1 MRRTG
6 LIASSLAAALTLMM
20 AGRAV
25 SADTALKWLHVEV
38 NPNQVKLWEE
48 AARQFEASHP
58 GVRIEPQYLENEAYK
73 AKLTTLLQSR
83 DKPAMFY
90 SWAGGVLKAQVEA
103 GVIEDLTD
111 QTRGFIDAV
120 APSAASAFTVNGRV
134 YGVPQALT
142 EVGFFYNKDLFR
154 KAGVDAAAIKTWDDF
169 LGAVRKLKSAG
180 IVPISVGGA
189 DKWPVSFYW
198 SYLALR
204 QGGRPAF
211 EAAVKGDQ
219 GGFAGDTF
227 VKAGELFKQLVDL
240 QPFQNGFLGSKHL
253 PAIGQFADG
262 KAAMTLAISVI
273 YNQQRSIAADKK
285 GLSDDQIGWLDFPI
299 VTGGRGAATDTLGGV
314 VGWVVSKGAP
324 KETIDFIKTFVSKDV
339 QSRLAA
345 SGYIVPV
352 VSGADE
358 AISNP
363 FLRNIAQELAR
374 STYHQNFYDQVL
386 GPSVGRV
393 VNDSV
398 AELAGGTMT
407 PHDAAKAVEA
417 AARQAN

>member
-1 MRRTG
+1 MGRIG
-6 LIASSLAAALTLMM
+6 LFAGALGAALVLSSTVG
-20 AGRAV
+20 APA
-25 SADTALKWLHVEV
+25 AEATIKWLHVEV

-48 AARQFEASHP
+48 SARRFEANHP

-103 GVIEDLTD
+103 GVVEDLTD
-111 QTRGFIDAV
+111 ETRDFVGTL
-120 APSAASAFTVNGRV
+120 APSAVSAFTVNGHL
-134 YGVPQALT
+134 YGIPQALT

-154 KAGVDAAAIKTWDDF
+154 KAGVDADAIKTWDDL
-169 LGAVRKLKSAG
+169 LGAVRKLKTAG
-180 IVPISVGGA
+180 ITPLSVGGA

-204 QGGRPAF
+204 QGGRNAF
-211 EAAVKGDQ
+211 ETALKGEA
-219 GGFAGDTF
+219 GGFAGETF
-227 VKAGELFKQLVDL
+227 VKAGERFKELVDL

-285 GLSDDQIGWLDFPI
+285 GLSDEQIGWLNFP
-299 VTGGRGAATDTLGGV
+299 VLPGGKGAATDTLGGV

-324 KETIDFIKTFVSKDV
+324 RETVPFLKSFVSKDV
-339 QSRLAA
+339 QGKLAGA
-345 SGYIVPV
+345 GYIVPV
-352 VSGADE
+352 VAGADE
-358 AISNP
+358 TITNP
-363 FLRNIAQELAR
+363 FLHRVAQELAH

-398 AELAGGTMT
+398 AELAGGSMT
-407 PHDAAKAVEA
+407 PQAAAQAVEA
-417 AARQAN
+417 AARQGN

>member
-1 MRRTG
+1 MQSLKLFIIG
-6 LIASSLAAALTLMM
+6 AIGLAAST
-20 AGRAV
+20 V
-25 SADTALKWLHVEV
+25 SAADTIKWLHVEV
-38 NPNQVKLWEE
+38 NPAQVAIWNE
-48 AARQFEASHP
+48 AARAFEAKHP
-58 GVRIEPQYLENEAYK
+58 GVKVEPQYLENEAYK

-111 QTRGFIDAV
+111 RTKGYIETLTPSAV
-120 APSAASAFTVNGRV
+120 AAFTLDGKV
-134 YGVPQALT
+134 YGVPQAIT
-142 EVGFFYNKDLFR
+142 EVGFFYNKELFA
-154 KAGVDAAAIKTWDDF
+154 KAGVDASKIKTWDDL
-169 LGAVRKLKSAG
+169 LGAVKALKGAG
-180 IVPISVGGA
+180 ITPITVGGA

-198 SYLALR
+198 SYLSLR
-204 QGGRPAF
+204 QGGKPAF
-211 EAAVKGDQ
+211 EAAMNGEA
-219 GGFAGDTF
+219 GGFAGEDF

-285 GLSDDQIGWLDFPI
+285 GLSDDQIGWFQFP
-299 VTGGRGAATDTLGGV
+299 VVPGGKGAPTDTLGGV

-324 KETIDFIKTFVSKDV
+324 KETVDFIKAFVSPEV
-339 QSRLAA
+339 QSRLTAE
-345 SGYIVPV
+345 GFIIPV
-352 VSGADE
+352 VGGAD
-358 AISNP
+358 ASLKNA
-363 FLRNIAQELAR
+363 FMRNIAQELAR

-393 VNDSV
+393 VNDVV
-398 AELAGGTMT
+398 AEMAGGTMT
-407 PHDAAKAVEA
+407 PQDAAKAVQA
-417 AARQAN
+417 AWKQGN

>member
-1 MRRTG
+1 MNSMRMV
-6 LIASSLAAALTLMM
+6 LLAAASFIL
-20 AGRAV
+20 APAADA
-25 SADTALKWLHVEV
+25 ADTTIKWLHVEV
-38 NPNQVKLWEE
+38 NPTQVAIWNE
-48 AARQFEASHP
+48 AARAFEAKHP
-58 GVRIEPQYLENEAYK
+58 GVKVEPQYLENEAYK

-111 QTRGFIDAV
+111 RTKGYIETLTPSAV
-120 APSAASAFTVNGRV
+120 AAFTLDGKV
-134 YGVPQALT
+134 YGVPQAIT
-142 EVGFFYNKDLFR
+142 EVGFFYNKELFA
-154 KAGVDAAAIKTWDDF
+154 KAGLDAGKIKTWDDL
-169 LGAVRKLKSAG
+169 LGAVKALKGAG
-180 IVPISVGGA
+180 ITPITVGGA

-198 SYLALR
+198 SYLSLR
-204 QGGRPAF
+204 QGGKPAF
-211 EAAVKGDQ
+211 EAAMKGEA
-219 GGFAGDTF
+219 GGFAGEDF

-285 GLSDDQIGWLDFPI
+285 GLSDDQIGWFQFP
-299 VTGGRGAATDTLGGV
+299 VVPGGKGAPTDTLGGV

-324 KETIDFIKTFVSKDV
+324 KETVDFIKAFVSPEV
-339 QSRLAA
+339 QSRLTAE
-345 SGYIVPV
+345 GFIIPV
-352 VSGADE
+352 VAGAD
-358 AISNP
+358 ASLKNA
-363 FLRNIAQELAR
+363 FMRNIAQELAR

-393 VNDSV
+393 VNDVV
-398 AELAGGTMT
+398 AEMAGGTMT
-407 PHDAAKAVEA
+407 PQDAAKAVQA
-417 AARQAN
+417 AWKQGN

>member
-1 MRRTG
+1 MQSLKLFIIG
-6 LIASSLAAALTLMM
+6 AIGLAAST
-20 AGRAV
+20 V
-25 SADTALKWLHVEV
+25 SAADTIKWLHVEV
-38 NPNQVKLWEE
+38 NPAQVAIWNE
-48 AARQFEASHP
+48 AARAFEAKHP
-58 GVRIEPQYLENEAYK
+58 GVKVEPQYLENEAYK

-111 QTRGFIDAV
+111 RTKGYIETLTPSAV
-120 APSAASAFTVNGRV
+120 AAFTLDGKV
-134 YGVPQALT
+134 YGVPQAIT
-142 EVGFFYNKDLFR
+142 EVGFFYNKELFA
-154 KAGVDAAAIKTWDDF
+154 KAGVDASKIKTWDDL
-169 LGAVRKLKSAG
+169 LGAVKALKGAG
-180 IVPISVGGA
+180 ITPITVGGA

-198 SYLALR
+198 SYLSLR
-204 QGGRPAF
+204 QGGKPAF
-211 EAAVKGDQ
+211 EAAMNGEA
-219 GGFAGDTF
+219 GGFAGEDF

-285 GLSDDQIGWLDFPI
+285 GLSDDQIGWFQFP
-299 VTGGRGAATDTLGGV
+299 VVPGGKGAPTDTLGGV

-324 KETIDFIKTFVSKDV
+324 KETIDFIKAFVSPEV
-339 QSRLAA
+339 QSRLTAE
-345 SGYIVPV
+345 GFIIPV
-352 VSGADE
+352 VAGAD
-358 AISNP
+358 ASLKNA
-363 FLRNIAQELAR
+363 FMRNIAQELAR

-393 VNDSV
+393 VNDVV
-398 AELAGGTMT
+398 AEMAGGTMT
-407 PHDAAKAVEA
+407 PQDAAKAVQA
-417 AARQAN
+417 AWKQGN